1 MRITK
6 NKDGVVVIDME
17 GAVIVDGDSKGKH
30 LIEVDS
36 DNILIE
42 NFDMYSYRKKVG
54 GIRVNKNS
62 NVENVKTY
70 SNLKPKIQF

>member
-6 NKDGVVVIDME
+6 NKDGIIVIDME
-17 GAVIVDGDSKGKH
+17 GAVIVDGESKGEH

-42 NFDMYSYRKKVG
+42 NFEMYSYRKKVG
-54 GIRVNKNS
+54 GIKVNKNS
-62 NVENVKTY
+62 NIENVKTY
-70 SNLKPKIQF
+70 SNLKPKIYF

>member
-1 MRITK
+1 MKITK

-17 GAVIVDGDSKGKH
+17 GAVIVDGESKGKH

-36 DNILIE
+36 DNISIE
-42 NFDMYSYRKKVG
+42 NFEMYSYRKKVG
-54 GIRVNKNS
+54 GIKINKNS

-70 SNLKPKIQF
+70 SNLNPKIHF

>member
-1 MRITK
+1 MKITK

-17 GAVIVDGDSKGKH
+17 GAVIVDGESKGKH

-54 GIRVNKNS
+54 GIKINKNS

-70 SNLKPKIQF
+70 SNLKPKIHF

>member
-1 MRITK
+1 MKSFGKSI
-6 NKDGVVVIDME
+6 
-17 GAVIVDGDSKGKH
+17 IVDGESKGKH

>member
-17 GAVIVDGDSKGKH
+17 GAVIVDGESKGKH

-54 GIRVNKNS
+54 GIRINKNS

>member
-17 GAVIVDGDSKGKH
+17 GAVIVDGESKGKH

>member
-1 MRITK
+1 MKITK

-17 GAVIVDGDSKGKH
+17 GAVIVDGESKGKH

-54 GIRVNKNS
+54 GIRINKNS

>member
-1 MRITK
+1 
-6 NKDGVVVIDME
+6 
-17 GAVIVDGDSKGKH
+17 
-30 LIEVDS
+30 
-36 DNILIE
+36 
-42 NFDMYSYRKKVG
+42 MYSYRKKVG

>member
-1 MRITK
+1 MKITK

-17 GAVIVDGDSKGKH
+17 GAVIVDGESKGKH

-54 GIRVNKNS
+54 GIKINKNS

-70 SNLKPKIQF
+70 SNLKPKIYF

>member
-17 GAVIVDGDSKGKH
+17 GAVIVDGESKGKH

-54 GIRVNKNS
+54 GIKINKNS

-70 SNLKPKIQF
+70 SNLKPKIHF